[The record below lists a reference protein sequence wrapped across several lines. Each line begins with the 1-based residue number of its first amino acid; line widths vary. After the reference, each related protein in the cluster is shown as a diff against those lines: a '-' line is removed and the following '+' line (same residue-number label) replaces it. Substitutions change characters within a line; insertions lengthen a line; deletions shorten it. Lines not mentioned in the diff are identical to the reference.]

1 MKYIAFVGRLLFSI
15 LFIVASAG
23 HFTLQTIDAAARHG
37 VPSATLLVPVSGVI
51 ALIGGLSVLIGFR
64 TRLGAWLLV
73 LFLIP
78 VTLLMHNF
86 WTAVDPT
93 TYQLEQAM
101 FLKNITMLG
110 GALLIAYFGAGPV
123 SLDAM
128 ADPHREPRQAQS
140 TLIAEAPAQTR

>member
-23 HFTLQTIDAAARHG
+23 HFSPQTIDAAARHG
-37 VPSATLLVPVSGVI
+37 VPLAALLVPVSGVI
-51 ALIGGLSVLIGFR
+51 ALTGGLSVLVGFR
-64 TRLGAWLLV
+64 TRFGALLLV

-78 VTLLMHNF
+78 VSLLMHNF
-86 WTAVDPT
+86 WAAADPT

-101 FLKNITMLG
+101 FMKNITMVG

-123 SLDAM
+123 SLDAFV
-128 ADPHREPRQAQS
+128 DPRHAQRHAQS
-140 TLIAEAPAQTR
+140 TLIAGAPAQTR